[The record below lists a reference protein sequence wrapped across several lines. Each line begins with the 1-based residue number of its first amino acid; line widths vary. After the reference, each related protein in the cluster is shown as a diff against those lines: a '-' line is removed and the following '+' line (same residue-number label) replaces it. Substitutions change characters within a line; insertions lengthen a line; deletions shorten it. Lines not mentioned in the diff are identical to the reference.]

1 MNSILNFPIKCI
13 SYFASNKNK
22 IDNKQ
27 SFEWWF
33 RGFLVRIISEK
44 SFARGDILI
53 IKNIIKDN
61 NKILIN
67 VDVSDEEYTSYPV
80 LTFISSRL
88 VYNKYSDFT
97 FFTSPSIQILQLL
110 EQVINDN
117 YSIGFIILASDNG
130 VIKATD
136 SVLKN
141 QFDIYLK
148 LSWS

>member
-53 IKNIIKDN
+53 IKNIVKDN

-67 VDVSDEEYTSYPV
+67 VDVSDEEYTPYPV

-88 VYNKYSDFT
+88 VYNKYSDFA
-97 FFTSPSIQILQLL
+97 FFTTPSIQILQLL

-136 SVLKN
+136 NVLKN

>member
-1 MNSILNFPIKCI
+1 MNSILNLPIKCI
-13 SYFASNKNK
+13 SYFASNKNR

-33 RGFLVRIISEK
+33 RGFLVRIISDK

-61 NKILIN
+61 NKILID
-67 VDVSDEEYTSYPV
+67 VDVSNEEYQQYPV

-88 VYNKYSDFT
+88 VYNKYSDFE
-97 FFTSPSIQILQLL
+97 FNTSPAIKILQLL
-110 EQVINDN
+110 EQVIDDN
-117 YSIGFIILASDNG
+117 YSVGFIILANDSG
-130 VIKATD
+130 FIKATD
-136 SVLKN
+136 NVLKN
-141 QFDIYLK
+141 QFDIYFK

>member
-1 MNSILNFPIKCI
+1 MNSTLNFPIKCI

-22 IDNKQ
+22 IDDKQ

-33 RGFLVRIISEK
+33 RGFLVRIISSK

-61 NKILIN
+61 NKILID
-67 VDVSDEEYTSYPV
+67 VDVSDEEYQQYPV

-88 VYNKYSDFT
+88 VYNKYSDFE
-97 FFTSPSIQILQLL
+97 FVPSSSIQILQIL
-110 EQVINDN
+110 EQIINDN
-117 YSIGFIILASDNG
+117 YSIGFIILANDTG
-130 VIKATD
+130 FIKATD

>member
-53 IKNIIKDN
+53 IKNIVKDN

-67 VDVSDEEYTSYPV
+67 VDVSDEEYTPYPV

-88 VYNKYSDFT
+88 VYNKYSDFA
-97 FFTSPSIQILQLL
+97 FFTTPSIQI
-110 EQVINDN
+110 
-117 YSIGFIILASDNG
+117 
-130 VIKATD
+130 
-136 SVLKN
+136 
-141 QFDIYLK
+141 
-148 LSWS
+148 

>member
-1 MNSILNFPIKCI
+1 MNSTLNFPIKCI

-53 IKNIIKDN
+53 IKNIVKDN

-67 VDVSDEEYTSYPV
+67 VDVSDEEYTPYPV

-88 VYNKYSDFT
+88 VYNKYSDFA
-97 FFTSPSIQILQLL
+97 FFTTPSIQILQLL

-136 SVLKN
+136 NVLKN

>member
-67 VDVSDEEYTSYPV
+67 VDVSDEEYTPYPV

-88 VYNKYSDFT
+88 VYNKYSDFA
-97 FFTSPSIQILQLL
+97 FFTTPSIQILQLL

-136 SVLKN
+136 NVLKN